1 MISIT
6 NISDYIDS
14 VCAIT
19 ITTKIRQ
26 NIRKLKNNHV
36 MMDIS
41 TYYTFK
47 LKDLLIRLLYNV
59 ITITFIGFT
68 ILSTIVLNRIK
79 LWY

>member
-1 MISIT
+1 MISLT
-6 NISDYIDS
+6 NISDYKDP

-19 ITTKIRQ
+19 IMTKIRH

-41 TYYTFK
+41 TYYTFE

-59 ITITFIGFT
+59 TITFNGFT
-68 ILSTIVLNRIK
+68 ILSTIVLHRIK